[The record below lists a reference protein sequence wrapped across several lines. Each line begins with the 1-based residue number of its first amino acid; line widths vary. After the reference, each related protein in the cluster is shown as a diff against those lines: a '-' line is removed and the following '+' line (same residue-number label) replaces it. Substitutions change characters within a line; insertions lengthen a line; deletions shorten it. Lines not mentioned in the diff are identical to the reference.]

1 MGTLYIMGTPIGN
14 LKDITFRAIDILSQV
29 SFVVAEDTRVTQKL
43 LSRYDIKARKISFNK
58 DNYAKKIPEILQEL
72 EKGDIAVATDA
83 GTPGIS
89 DPGYELVKAAGIAGF
104 SVVGIPGPSAVTNI
118 LSMCPFPIDSFLFL
132 GFPPRRQSD
141 LVQFLKEYGVLPVPL
156 VLFESPRRLKKLL
169 EQLTDIYPDR
179 IIFIGREM
187 TKMHEETFHGSPADA
202 LAYFSDPKGEFTLV
216 LSKPG
221 SEIKYLDR
229 TDIMTLIHKLSEEG
243 LGIRDISREIVSVA
257 SLNNSEAYKLVLD
270 TLE

>member
-1 MGTLYIMGTPIGN
+1 
-14 LKDITFRAIDILSQV
+14 
-29 SFVVAEDTRVTQKL
+29 
-43 LSRYDIKARKISFNK
+43 
-58 DNYAKKIPEILQEL
+58 
-72 EKGDIAVATDA
+72 
-83 GTPGIS
+83 
-89 DPGYELVKAAGIAGF
+89 
-104 SVVGIPGPSAVTNI
+104 
-118 LSMCPFPIDSFLFL
+118 MCPFPIDSFLFL

>member
-1 MGTLYIMGTPIGN
+1 M
-14 LKDITFRAIDILSQV
+14 
-29 SFVVAEDTRVTQKL
+29 
-43 LSRYDIKARKISFNK
+43 
-58 DNYAKKIPEILQEL
+58 
-72 EKGDIAVATDA
+72 
-83 GTPGIS
+83 
-89 DPGYELVKAAGIAGF
+89 
-104 SVVGIPGPSAVTNI
+104 
-118 LSMCPFPIDSFLFL
+118 
-132 GFPPRRQSD
+132 
-141 LVQFLKEYGVLPVPL
+141 PV

-229 TDIMTLIHKLSEEG
+229 TDIMILIHKLSEEG